1 MPRTVLVS
9 PLRIWKSPDFHQG
22 KYTEKS
28 PIRQEFVGC
37 NRDMAVKSYKFT
49 AASSQEGK
57 GRGYGERL
65 GCGARLGEQ
74 ALAASLPQVYA
85 RSTVFAV
92 IHVNY
97 PRLNGS
103 ASV

>member
-1 MPRTVLVS
+1 LE
-9 PLRIWKSPDFHQG
+9 KSGLPSG

-57 GRGYGERL
+57 AGGYGERL

-74 ALAASLPQVYA
+74 ALAATLPQVYA